1 MDNTGIMIGRIFHIL
16 TVTGAMLLCMACGR
30 EGKVIPKG
38 KMAEI
43 YADMFVADQW
53 ITQNY
58 RASRTADTTVV
69 YEAVFRKYGYDSED
83 YRASVEHY
91 IQDPDRYARILRQTV
106 VLLDERI
113 AEKKAE
119 LKKLKALEANVQ
131 DIVIEFDFD
140 RIWIFENGY
149 PRLTVRDSLEY
160 FRDRQEYFILDLKPF
175 ADPDSTGISPYF
187 PQDSLITPDTTAAS
201 DTTATHDTTA
211 AHDSADTDA
220 DAEAGTDGTVIP

>member
-1 MDNTGIMIGRIFHIL
+1 M

-91 IQDPDRYARILRQTV
+91 IQDPDRYARILRHTV

-149 PRLTVRDSLEY
+149 PRLTVRDSLDY
-160 FRDRQEYFILDLKPF
+160 FRGRQEYFILDLKPF

-201 DTTATHDTTA
+201 DTAVTPDTTA
-211 AHDSADTDA
+211 ARDSADTDA
-220 DAEAGTDGTVIP
+220 DAEAGTEGTVIP

>member
-1 MDNTGIMIGRIFHIL
+1 M

-106 VLLDERI
+106 IILDGRI
-113 AEKKAE
+113 AERKAE
-119 LKKLKALEANVQ
+119 LNKLKSLESQ
-131 DIVIEFDFD
+131 QPDSLIKFDFG
-140 RIWIFENGY
+140 RIWIFEDGY
-149 PRLTVRDSLEY
+149 PRLTSRDSLEY
-160 FRDRQEYFILDLKPF
+160 FRDRQEYFILDLKPL
-175 ADPDSTGISPYF
+175 ADPDSTEVSVYF
-187 PQDSLITPDTTAAS
+187 PQDGSVPPAGLPDRKK
-201 DTTATHDTTA
+201 DMK
-211 AHDSADTDA
+211 
-220 DAEAGTDGTVIP
+220 